1 MKINNH
7 IRSINK
13 YIIAVIFCCI
23 HFISLSQI
31 LTTSPYSRYGLGD
44 LNLTTFAPSTAMGG
58 SFIAHQQDT
67 IAPFFIN
74 IANPASLSGIRLS
87 TFELGGQAQ
96 FSTISNSNT
105 SIKTKTSNFSYAA
118 VGFPLKNFGGAA
130 FGIMPY
136 TSVGY
141 NIATSEENTPTGT
154 MTYKFNG
161 NGGINKAFI
170 GTGIKP
176 FKSQYYKFMRSASR
190 DTLMKNHAYAKIKKV
205 KVVKQLLSEFA
216 LGASANYLFGNIN
229 QKTDV
234 IYPGSTYFNVK
245 RNRSVQVSDFAFNF
259 GLQTNFTID
268 SMKYHGKDTILKG
281 KKVEFKNK
289 LKIGF
294 GFYANTPKAL
304 NAKQSNVL
312 YNYTLNS
319 LGNEITAY
327 NDTILNS
334 QDVSGKI
341 KLPLELGFGLSL
353 KKGESLTLLAD
364 YATTNW
370 SGYKYF
376 DTPTAN
382 FKNST
387 RVSVGLSYLPNKLA
401 FGKSNYYKRIMYRCG
416 ASYNDGYLD
425 IKNTA
430 LTCYALTAGFGL
442 PVGIGRFDD
451 LAVVNLSVQYGK
463 MGSLSNNLL
472 KEDYWRFVLG
482 FTFNKRWFIKY
493 KYD

>member
-1 MKINNH
+1 MYT
-7 IRSINK
+7 RFINK
-13 YIIAVIFCCI
+13 YIIAVIFFCVY
-23 HFISLSQI
+23 HISFSQI
-31 LTTSPYSRYGLGD
+31 LTTSPYSRYGLGE
-44 LNLTTFAPSTAMGG
+44 LNLATFAPSTAMGG

-96 FSTISNSNT
+96 YSTISNSST
-105 SIKTKTSNFSYAA
+105 SIKTKTSNFSYAS

-141 NIATSEENTPTGT
+141 NIATTEENTAIGT

-161 NGGINKAFI
+161 YGGINKAFV
-170 GTGIKP
+170 GAGVKP
-176 FKSQYYKFMRSASR
+176 FKSQYNKFMHSAFR
-190 DTLMKNHAYAKIKKV
+190 DTLLKNNEYSKIKNAKFG
-205 KVVKQLLSEFA
+205 KQLLSELA
-216 LGASANYLFGNIN
+216 LGASVNYLFGSIN

-234 IYPGSTYFNVK
+234 LYPGSTYFNVK
-245 RNRSVQVSDFAFNF
+245 RNRSVQISDFVFNF

-268 SMKYHGKDTILKG
+268 SIRYHGKDTILKG

-294 GFYANTPKAL
+294 GFYANTPKAI

-319 LGNEITAY
+319 LGNEISAY
-327 NDTILNS
+327 NDTILNL

-341 KLPLELGFGLSL
+341 KLPLELGVGLSF

-376 DTPTAN
+376 DTPTVN

-387 RVSVGLSYLPNKLA
+387 RVSVGLNYLPNKLA

-430 LTCYALTAGFGL
+430 LTSYALTAGLGL

-463 MGSLSNNLL
+463 MGSLTNNLL
-472 KEDYWRFVLG
+472 QEDYWRFVLG